1 MMRKTAVGAVLL
13 ALVMGALLLYRWS
26 PPAEEAPEGVHEFAV
41 QGVMA
46 RTIAYYYFPGIY
58 GSLYDAD
65 SNQRL
70 VSKAKACGADFV
82 LLRAFYNC
90 TGEGVLVGDTEEAK
104 EGLRAIIE
112 EAHREGLGVFLSPF
126 VESMEFWP
134 EPRWTLGAEA
144 WTPLVV
150 EWAGFAEENG
160 VEMFAPGFEMALIL
174 DAEEAEAWF
183 PDVLPRIREVYS
195 GMVGFAEI
203 PYGVQWERLN
213 GSRVF
218 DGYDFAGIT
227 IFPWEDYDGVHDMRS
242 LDDMRDHVES
252 QAMLLEKIGECYGFD
267 ELYVATLGMDFWHGV
282 MPSAEMRANGYEV
295 ALDTLSN
302 HDVTGV
308 FLHIWASEH
317 DHLGD
322 AADVEDML
330 RARWTR

>member
-1 MMRKTAVGAVLL
+1 MKKPAAGAVLL
-13 ALVMGALLLYRWS
+13 ALVIGAFLLCRWS
-26 PPAEEAPEGVHEFAV
+26 APVEEAPEVFHEFTV
-41 QGVMA
+41 QGVMG

-58 GSLYDAD
+58 GSLYDAE

-70 VSKAKACGADFV
+70 IFKAKGSGADFI

-90 TGEGVLVGDTEEAK
+90 TGEGELVGDTEEAK
-104 EGLRAIIE
+104 TGLEAVVE
-112 EAHREGLGVFLSPF
+112 AAHREGLGVFLSPF

-134 EPRWTLGAEA
+134 EPRWTLGADA

-150 EWAGFAEENG
+150 EWAEFAEENG

-195 GMVGFAEI
+195 GRVGFAEI
-203 PYGVQWERLN
+203 PYGIQWDRLN

-227 IFPWEDYDGVHDMRS
+227 IFPWKDYDGVHDMRS
-242 LDDMRDHVES
+242 LADLGEYVEA
-252 QAMLLEKIGECYGFD
+252 QAKLLESIGEQYGFH
-267 ELYVATLGMDFWHGV
+267 ELYVATLGMDFWHGE
-282 MPSAEMRANGYEV
+282 MPSAEMRADGYEA

-302 HDVTGV
+302 HNVTGV

-322 AADVEDML
+322 ATDVEDML
-330 RARWTR
+330 RARWTK